1 MITYIK
7 KTKNIMKKSEALK
20 RVEQIKRKGIS
31 PSNILKPAYDGIYL
45 SIGQL
50 EKLTQQLKSYNAPKK
65 PDGICFMV
73 GRGESRLRSRVVNTV
88 ELIPYNNTGSRDL
101 DNLFTFFKN
110 KILVDGIEVEIEGEL
125 MVELGIPSEFKDESF
140 NINNMNDLIIG
151 GGVGQRTPPP
161 PPPPTPRT

>member
-1 MITYIK
+1 MK
-7 KTKNIMKKSEALK
+7 KLKSEALK
-20 RVEQIKRKGIS
+20 RVEQIKIKRIS
-31 PSNILKPAYDGIYL
+31 PPNTLTPAYDGIYL

-50 EKLTQQLKSYNAPKK
+50 EKLTQQLKSYDAPKK

-73 GRGESRLRSRVVNTV
+73 GRGDSQVRGRVVNTV
-88 ELIPYNNTGSRDL
+88 ELIPYNNTGSTDL

-110 KILVDGIEVEIEGEL
+110 KISLNGIEVEIEGEL
-125 MVELGIPSEFKDESF
+125 KVELGIPSEFKDESF
-140 NINNMNDLIIG
+140 SINNMDSQVIG